1 MWKSPELC
9 TLTNMLS
16 VRLSDGTSG
25 SAASEYELSGVI
37 ISMSVSAS
45 TSTIISY
52 GERGDV
58 RH

>member
-1 MWKSPELC
+1 
-9 TLTNMLS
+9 MLS

-37 ISMSVSAS
+37 ISTSVS

>member
-1 MWKSPELC
+1 
-9 TLTNMLS
+9 MLS

-25 SAASEYELSGVI
+25 SAASEYELSGVMI
-37 ISMSVSAS
+37 LMSVSAS

>member
-1 MWKSPELC
+1 
-9 TLTNMLS
+9 MLS

-45 TSTIISY
+45 TSTISY